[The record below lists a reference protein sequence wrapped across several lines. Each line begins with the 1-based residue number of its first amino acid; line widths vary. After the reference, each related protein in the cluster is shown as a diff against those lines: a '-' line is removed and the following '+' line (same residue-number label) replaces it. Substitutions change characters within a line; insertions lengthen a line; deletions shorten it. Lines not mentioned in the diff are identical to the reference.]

1 MQTLKW
7 PGDSLTCT
15 VLPECFGIL
24 KDLGVEEKLR
34 VMENDPERDVRDRAR
49 TALSQLTSLSDMQE
63 E

>member
-1 MQTLKW
+1 M
-7 PGDSLTCT
+7 
-15 VLPECFGIL
+15 LPECFGIL